1 MSPSWTVSFFFSCPK
16 SLFFVLLCVL
26 FVFLPDRPPVHA
38 EVPRLTDLSFGNVTD
53 TSISLHWSP
62 LSTPVV
68 TGYRIMVAASGESIP
83 IFEDMVNPATG
94 NYTVYGLEPG
104 IDYDISVTTVTESGE
119 SEPVIFTQQT
129 SKISLP
135 NREKIIVE

>member
-1 MSPSWTVSFFFSCPK
+1 M
-16 SLFFVLLCVL
+16 L
-26 FVFLPDRPPVHA
+26 FVSPLFLFRFITHTHT
-38 EVPRLTDLSFGNVTD
+38 EVPQLTDLSFGNVTD

-68 TGYRIMVAASGESIP
+68 TGYRITVAASGESIP

-129 SKISLP
+129 SKILLP
-135 NREKIIVE
+135 NRKNKSITVEQYFEMLSYFFMFF